1 MGKYSIL
8 DDKKADESV
17 QEVLDL
23 VINEICNILG
33 NKLRS
38 IILVGSYGR
47 GEGGVYLKDGEYR
60 LSNDIDLLVF
70 VYGNK
75 KKVI

>member
-47 GEGGVYLKDGEYR
+47 GEGGVP
-60 LSNDIDLLVF
+60 SV
-70 VYGNK
+70 
-75 KKVI
+75 